1 MTGIEEGHWWNYKYL
16 NIQGYCIG
24 REKGKHIMREREKYI
39 QLASRLIELDWNIY
53 IIKTIEKKKW
63 FDI

>member
-1 MTGIEEGHWWNYKYL
+1 L

-24 REKGKHIMREREKYI
+24 REKGKHIMREREREKYI

>member
-24 REKGKHIMREREKYI
+24 REKGKHIMRERK
-39 QLASRLIELDWNIY
+39 IY
-53 IIKTIEKKKW
+53 SIGFSFNRIGLEYLHH
-63 FDI
+63 

>member
-1 MTGIEEGHWWNYKYL
+1 L